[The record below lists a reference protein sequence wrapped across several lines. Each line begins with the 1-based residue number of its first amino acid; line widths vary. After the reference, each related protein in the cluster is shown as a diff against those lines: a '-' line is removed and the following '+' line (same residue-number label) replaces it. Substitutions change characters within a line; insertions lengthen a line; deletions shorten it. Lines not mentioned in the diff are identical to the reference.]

1 MAKRRVYYI
10 ESNKIRFTDFD
21 IEWNHGFS
29 IQQKQ
34 KNVRNFH
41 VAISK
46 YFNVQ
51 LNQIL
56 EVSTKSFD
64 EIGKQLS
71 SFNLKIQINEGKF
84 PLECIY
90 QSSKVFANFLGEYQI
105 SEALYMNP
113 KSAKVRLAK
122 ENHNY
127 LIKFRC
133 FGKDFPL
140 EPKYLFYDWLYINAV
155 KELPDLINY
164 IFNYKFLQI

>member
-71 SFNLKIQINEGKF
+71 SFNLKIQTNEGKF

-90 QSSKVFANFLGEYQI
+90 Q
-105 SEALYMNP
+105 
-113 KSAKVRLAK
+113 
-122 ENHNY
+122 
-127 LIKFRC
+127 
-133 FGKDFPL
+133 
-140 EPKYLFYDWLYINAV
+140 
-155 KELPDLINY
+155 
-164 IFNYKFLQI
+164 